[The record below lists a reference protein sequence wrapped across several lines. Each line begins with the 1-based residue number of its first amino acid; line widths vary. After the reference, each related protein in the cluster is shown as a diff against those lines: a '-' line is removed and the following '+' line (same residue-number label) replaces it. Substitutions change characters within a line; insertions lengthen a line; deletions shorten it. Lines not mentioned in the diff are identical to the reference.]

1 MHLQHLGHEVCFV
14 SAVGKD
20 QRGDDALQ
28 VMRELSLASKFV
40 TQTKIHPTGVV
51 NITLGAHTDPCFTIH
66 RPAAYDCPFLSEE
79 EIEALK
85 QLAELGNNWPTLIDL
100 IIDNIKNF
108 FK

>member
-1 MHLQHLGHEVCFV
+1 M
-14 SAVGKD
+14 
-20 QRGDDALQ
+20 
-28 VMRELSLASKFV
+28 
-40 TQTKIHPTGVV
+40 
-51 NITLGAHTDPCFTIH
+51 
-66 RPAAYDCPFLSEE
+66 SEE